1 MDNVNVNV
9 KKEEEKNSVF
19 EKRFNSYGQI
29 AKSISY
35 ESEAHFTFYF
45 HLGPIFLTA
54 LQCPAGRVFQYR
66 VGSGIG
72 QNTG

>member
-35 ESEAHFTFYF
+35 ESKAHFTFYF
-45 HLGPIFLTA
+45 HLGQIFLTA
-54 LQCPAGRVFQYR
+54 LILGGNTAGLA
-66 VGSGIG
+66 
-72 QNTG
+72 TDE